1 MSTLDSPGELLRL
14 SEHYR
19 RMTDEELIA
28 LARDSSEL
36 TDLAQHT
43 LAMEISQRRLK
54 VPPAEKVNPRGVVKP
69 PAPPAEEDEEH
80 EDPYAED
87 RELFEICKVG
97 SLRDAL
103 QVQRLLDSAS
113 IPFFIGP
120 QNATGVDAGTMNFS
134 NGLSVKIMRI
144 GWPWAWEVM
153 QHYEPKDAPPEP
165 KLEELGEGVIRCPR
179 CRSTEAVFERL
190 IRNRADPK
198 SPPKFEWTCSSC
210 GHQWEDEGVLV
221 DK

>member
-43 LAMEISQRRLK
+43 LAMGISQRKLK
-54 VPPAEKVNPRGVVKP
+54 VPSADEVNPRGVVKS
-69 PAPPAEEDEEH
+69 PAPSFEEDD
-80 EDPYAED
+80 DPYAED
-87 RELFEICKVG
+87 HELFEICKVW
-97 SLRDAL
+97 SLSDAM

-120 QNATGVDAGTMNFS
+120 QKATGVDAGTMNF
-134 NGLSVKIMRI
+134 
-144 GWPWAWEVM
+144 A
-153 QHYEPKDAPPEP
+153 
-165 KLEELGEGVIRCPR
+165 EG
-179 CRSTEAVFERL
+179 
-190 IRNRADPK
+190 
-198 SPPKFEWTCSSC
+198 
-210 GHQWEDEGVLV
+210 
-221 DK
+221 

>member
-1 MSTLDSPGELLRL
+1 MGTLGSPGELLRL

-19 RMTDEELIA
+19 GMTDEELIA
-28 LARDSSEL
+28 LAQNSSEL
-36 TDLAQHT
+36 TEMAQQS

-54 VPPAEKVNPRGVVKP
+54 VPPAEMARPRGVVKP
-69 PAPPAEEDEEH
+69 PAPSSEDNEEG

-87 RELFEICKVG
+87 RELFEICKVW

-134 NGLSVKIMRI
+134 EGLSVKIMRI

-153 QHYEPKDAPPEP
+153 QNYSPRDAPPEP

-179 CRSTEAVFERL
+179 CRATEAVFDKLTRDP
-190 IRNRADPK
+190 ADPE
-198 SPPKFEWTCSSC
+198 SPPKFKWTCSSC
-210 GHQWEDEGVLV
+210 GHQWEDEGVLA